1 MTGNLIKIFTLIG
14 AISAGGVA
22 HANSGYGSGH
32 HELPDRNATD
42 HSTMMRA
49 DAFEHLDSDGD
60 GTITRSEAA
69 MHRQNMHA
77 SNMMTGGNVSS
88 SGPLPPAA
96 GNDR

>member
-1 MTGNLIKIFTLIG
+1 MTGNIIKIFTLIG

-22 HANSGYGSGH
+22 HANSGYASGH
-32 HELPDRNATD
+32 HELPDRNATG
-42 HSTMMRA
+42 HSSMMEA

-60 GTITRSEAA
+60 GTVTRSEVA

-77 SNMMTGGNVSS
+77 SNTMRGGDISS
-88 SGPLPPAA
+88 RGPLPPET